1 MAAVNIV
8 APDGVTQLADSTGIK
23 VQGISSS
30 GNSGAKGS
38 KVVTTPTIGA
48 TSTLLLAANAARI
61 SAILTNP
68 KTATQTLH
76 LGVSG
81 VTTSTYSLALE
92 PGQSY
97 IDDGTK
103 DAWYGCMASGSQAVN
118 VTEIAP

>member
-1 MAAVNIV
+1 MAAMNLV
-8 APDGVTQLADSTGIK
+8 APDGVTQLSDGNGIK
-23 VQGISSS
+23 VQGLS
-30 GNSGAKGS
+30 GGGNKGN
-38 KVVTTPTIGA
+38 KVTTTPTIA
-48 TSTLLLAANAARI
+48 NSSTLALAANAARI
-61 SAILTNP
+61 AAILTNP

-81 VTTSTYSLALE
+81 VTTSAYSLALE

-97 IDDGTK
+97 IDSDSK